1 MFIGINMELKNKG
14 LHILIAEDNLVNQK
28 LATRLLEKQGHTSMI
43 ANNGRE
49 AVEAWETEA
58 FDAVLMDM
66 QMPVMDG
73 IEATKEIRAKELNLG
88 KHVPIIAMTA
98 NAMIGDRER
107 CLEAGMDE
115 YLPKPVDVSKLAEVL
130 EKINP
135 QASQM

>member
-1 MFIGINMELKNKG
+1 MELKNKG

-28 LATRLLEKQGHTSMI
+28 LAARLLEKQGHTSFI

-49 AVEAWETEA
+49 AVEAWETES

-73 IEATKEIRAKELNLG
+73 LEATKEIRAKEQQLG
-88 KHVPIIAMTA
+88 KHVTIIAMTA
-98 NAMIGDRER
+98 NAMTGDRER

-115 YLPKPVDVSKLAEVL
+115 YIPKPVDVMKLVEVL

-135 QASQM
+135 QASQ

>member
-1 MFIGINMELKNKG
+1 MELKNKG

-28 LATRLLEKQGHTSMI
+28 LAARLLEKQGHTSLI

-73 IEATKEIRAKELNLG
+73 LEATREIRAKEQQLG
-88 KHVPIIAMTA
+88 KHVTIIAMTA
-98 NAMIGDRER
+98 NAMTGDRER

-115 YLPKPVDVSKLAEVL
+115 YIPKPVDVMKLEEVL

-135 QASQM
+135 QASQ

>member
-1 MFIGINMELKNKG
+1 MELKNKG

-28 LATRLLEKQGHTSMI
+28 LAARLLEKQGHTSMI

-73 IEATKEIRAKELNLG
+73 LEATREIRAKEQQLG
-88 KHVPIIAMTA
+88 KHVTIIAMTA
-98 NAMIGDRER
+98 NAMTGDRER

-115 YLPKPVDVSKLAEVL
+115 YIPKPVDVMKLVEVL

-135 QASQM
+135 QAGQ

>member
-1 MFIGINMELKNKG
+1 MELKNKG

-28 LATRLLEKQGHTSMI
+28 LAARLLEKQGHTSMI

-73 IEATKEIRAKELNLG
+73 LEATREIRAKEQQLG
-88 KHVPIIAMTA
+88 KHVTIIAMTA
-98 NAMIGDRER
+98 NAMTGDRER

-115 YLPKPVDVSKLAEVL
+115 YIPKPVDVMKLVEVL

-135 QASQM
+135 QVSQ

>member
-1 MFIGINMELKNKG
+1 MELKNKG

-28 LATRLLEKQGHTSMI
+28 LAAKLLEKQGHTSLI

-73 IEATKEIRAKELNLG
+73 LEATKEIRAKEQELG
-88 KHVPIIAMTA
+88 RHITIIAMTA
-98 NAMIGDRER
+98 NAMTGDRER

-115 YLPKPVDVSKLAEVL
+115 YIPKPVDVMKLVEVL

-135 QASQM
+135 QAS

>member
-1 MFIGINMELKNKG
+1 MKLKNKG

-28 LATRLLEKQGHTSMI
+28 LAARLLEKQGHTSMI

-73 IEATKEIRAKELNLG
+73 LEATREIRAKEQQLG
-88 KHVPIIAMTA
+88 KHVTIIAMTA

-115 YLPKPVDVSKLAEVL
+115 YIPKPVDVMKLVEVL

-135 QASQM
+135 QASQ

>member
-1 MFIGINMELKNKG
+1 MELKNKG

-28 LATRLLEKQGHTSMI
+28 LAAKLLEKQGHTSLI

-73 IEATKEIRAKELNLG
+73 LEATKEIRAKERELG
-88 KHVPIIAMTA
+88 KHITIIAMTA
-98 NAMIGDRER
+98 NAMTGDRER

-115 YLPKPVDVSKLAEVL
+115 YIPKPVDVMKLVEVL

-135 QASQM
+135 QASQ

>member
-1 MFIGINMELKNKG
+1 MELNQKG

-28 LATRLLEKQGHTSMI
+28 LAAKLLEKQGHTSMI

-49 AVEAWETEA
+49 AVEAWETVA

-73 IEATKEIRAKELNLG
+73 IEATKEIRAKEQKLG
-88 KHVPIIAMTA
+88 KHVTIIAMTA
-98 NAMIGDRER
+98 NAMTGDRER

-115 YLPKPVDVSKLAEVL
+115 YIPKPVDVLKLAEVL
-130 EKINP
+130 EKITP
-135 QASQM
+135 QASQ

>member
-1 MFIGINMELKNKG
+1 MELKNKG

-28 LATRLLEKQGHTSMI
+28 LAARLLEKQGHTSII

-73 IEATKEIRAKELNLG
+73 LEATREIRAKEQQLG
-88 KHVPIIAMTA
+88 KHVTIIAMTA
-98 NAMIGDRER
+98 NAMTGDRER

-115 YLPKPVDVSKLAEVL
+115 YIPKPVDVMKLVEVL

-135 QASQM
+135 QAGQ

>member
-1 MFIGINMELKNKG
+1 MELNQKG

-28 LATRLLEKQGHTSMI
+28 LAAKLLEKQGHTSMI

-49 AVEAWETEA
+49 AVEAWETVA

-73 IEATKEIRAKELNLG
+73 IEATKEIRAKEQKLG
-88 KHVPIIAMTA
+88 KHVTIIAMTA
-98 NAMIGDRER
+98 NAMTGDRER

-115 YLPKPVDVSKLAEVL
+115 YIPKPVDVLKLVEVL

-135 QASQM
+135 QASQ